1 MGAIGRPS
9 STNDP
14 TRERGFSFEK
24 AQYNTIKFYNN
35 IIGVTVTVTITITIT
50 VACNSLPPTAN
61 PNAES

>member
-35 IIGVTVTVTITITIT
+35 IIGVTVTITIT